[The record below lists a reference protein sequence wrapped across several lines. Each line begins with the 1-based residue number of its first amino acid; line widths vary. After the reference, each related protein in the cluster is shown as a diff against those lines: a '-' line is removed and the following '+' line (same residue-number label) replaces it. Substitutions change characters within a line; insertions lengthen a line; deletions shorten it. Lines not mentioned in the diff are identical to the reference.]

1 MRHIYGF
8 HALRAIAVLLVIV
21 SHAGVARTVSEPF
34 WARLLMAFDADFG
47 IRLFFVLSG
56 FLITT
61 SLLEE
66 TARHG
71 RVNIRHF
78 LVRRALR
85 ILPLFFLIMAVV
97 AVLISAGVAEE
108 SWEAMAF
115 GVLSV
120 YNFIPRDEDVNY
132 LGHLWALA
140 ILGQFYFVWPFMFT
154 PWRHKRGALVLLCFA
169 FIVGCLVLLRR
180 DLGWLDAEF
189 HMQRWTLPAVY
200 PISIGTL
207 LALSLDRL
215 RHRLAHSAS
224 LVVSGALIILPA
236 AVGQGAAAEVGST
249 MGMAG
254 LIAWIC
260 YNQDSRAVRALD
272 WEPVYYLGT
281 ISYGLYLWQ
290 GLLTGNG
297 AARVTPAWP
306 PDPLLGAAL
315 TLPIAALTYHSLERP
330 LLRLRRRFSADG
342 GRRAGSISGPDAD

>member
-8 HALRAIAVLLVIV
+8 HALRAIAILLVIV
-21 SHAGVARTVSEPF
+21 SHAGIARAVLEPF
-34 WARLLMAFDADFG
+34 WSRLFAAFDADFG

-56 FLITT
+56 FLTT
-61 SLLEE
+61 AALLEE

-71 RVNIRHF
+71 RVNIRNF
-78 LVRRALR
+78 FARRALR
-85 ILPLFFLIMAVV
+85 ILPLFFLVMAVV

-108 SWEAMAF
+108 SWEAMGF
-115 GVLSV
+115 GVLSI

-132 LGHLWALA
+132 LRHLWALA
-140 ILGQFYFVWPFMFT
+140 ILGQFYLVWPFMFVL
-154 PWRHKRGALVLLCFA
+154 WRHKRGALVLLCFA

-215 RHRLAHSAS
+215 RPSLAHPAS
-224 LVVSGALIILPA
+224 LLLSIALIVLPA
-236 AVGQGAAAEVGST
+236 VVGESAAAEVGST
-249 MGMAG
+249 MGIAG
-254 LIAWIC
+254 LIAWIHC
-260 YNQDSRAVRALD
+260 NQESRAVRVLD
-272 WEPVYYLGT
+272 WKPVLYLGT

-297 AARVTPAWP
+297 AARITPAWP

-315 TLPIAALTYHSLERP
+315 TLPIAALTYHFLERP
-330 LLRLRRRFSADG
+330 LLRLRRRFPADG
-342 GRRAGSISGPDAD
+342 RRRVGSMSDRSAG